1 MLREGRGNITRLIA
15 HSDLTLHPL
24 FLPDRDRKLYRAVLE
39 TKGEFPDIMTVLSL
53 SEWYPGH
60 LIIRTRN
67 MNYKALPE
75 MSLLI
80 FSSSSSSATSFINS
94 RT

>member
-1 MLREGRGNITRLIA
+1 MLVGRSRNIIRLIA
-15 HSDLTLHPL
+15 HSDLTL

-60 LIIRTRN
+60 PDDYDSKYELQSIT
-67 MNYKALPE
+67 
-75 MSLLI
+75 
-80 FSSSSSSATSFINS
+80 
-94 RT
+94 